1 VSQAIPDG
9 YHTYTLFLICA
20 PGWLRPQ
27 FEDRIQDLYEQF
39 NAFGRAI
46 GSEHAAV
53 WFWDKQPK
61 AGSYV
66 DAIDVGR
73 SVKYCKQYGLAP
85 SGGPYLLLTTGHPDK
100 TTTADGT
107 MQLGLASKT
116 PAEIAQILEKLTDD
130 LVLNGTSTKAPDRE
144 GFWRDLQRSFERLQ
158 TAVGS
163 MASGLTF
170 GITTPFFSVSLKH

>member
-1 VSQAIPDG
+1 MSSSTHLAAQSAASMRRCG
-9 YHTYTLFLICA
+9 FGTSSRKQEAMSTRSTWGGA
-20 PGWLRPQ
+20 S
-27 FEDRIQDLYEQF
+27 RI
-39 NAFGRAI
+39 R
-46 GSEHAAV
+46 
-53 WFWDKQPK
+53 
-61 AGSYV
+61 
-66 DAIDVGR
+66 
-73 SVKYCKQYGLAP
+73 KQYGLAP

-130 LVLNGTSTKAPDRE
+130 LVLNGTSSKEPDRE
-144 GFWRDLQRSFERLQ
+144 GFWHDLQRSFERLQ

-163 MASGLTF
+163 VASGLTF